1 MVAAM
6 TAVKGGSH
14 IKRAAEEHGVPVSTL
29 RDHISGRVVHGT
41 KPGPT
46 PYLEEAEL
54 SSFLKLCS
62 NVGYGRTR
70 SDVMGIARSVAAE
83 KGKLK
88 GSSVTQGWWRRFCER
103 QPDLSLRRG
112 DVTAHVRMNDVNSET
127 LKQYFTLLNDVLT
140 EQDLHSKPAQVYNVD
155 ESGIPFDPRAPNV
168 VATKGMKK
176 VRYRSSGKKGQV
188 TVVGCASAA
197 GQAIPP
203 MVIFDA
209 MRLNPEWT
217 KGEFPGTT
225 YGLSDNGWINSEL
238 FEAWMSEHFLKHAVS
253 ARPLL
258 LVLDGH
264 STHYQPQ
271 VLRLAKENDVVM
283 LCLPPHTTNEAQPL
297 DCGVLALSK
306 LTGRVCA
313 MLIYSKIQVVSS
325 LASNSV
331 HCSHRRGVLQCH
343 LPT

>member
-1 MVAAM
+1 MDA
-6 TAVKGGSH
+6 
-14 IKRAAEEHGVPVSTL
+14 
-29 RDHISGRVVHGT
+29 
-41 KPGPT
+41 
-46 PYLEEAEL
+46 
-54 SSFLKLCS
+54 
-62 NVGYGRTR
+62 
-70 SDVMGIARSVAAE
+70 
-83 KGKLK
+83 
-88 GSSVTQGWWRRFCER
+88 
-103 QPDLSLRRG
+103 
-112 DVTAHVRMNDVNSET
+112 VNSET
-127 LKQYFTLLNDVLT
+127 LKHYFTLLNDVLT
-140 EQDLHSKPAQVYNVD
+140 EHDLHSKPAQVYNVD
-155 ESGIPFDPRAPNV
+155 ESCIPFDPRAPNV

-203 MVIFDA
+203 MIIFDA
-209 MRLNPEWT
+209 KRLNPEWT

-297 DCGVLALSK
+297 DCGVFGPLKAHWSRVCHAYLQQNP
-306 LTGRVCA
+306 GRV
-313 MLIYSKIQVVSS
+313 ITRFQFSS
-325 LASNSV
+325 LFSQAWGAAVSPANIIAGFRTCGIYPFNPSAISASAHHTECRDDMETSGSSLTSSSSSFDDRI
-331 HCSHRRGVLQCH
+331 HQESSRKESECQHDKATERDIMPPSTTASFTDEQERRFQIRFEEGFNAQM
-343 LPT
+343 TTM

>member
-1 MVAAM
+1 
-6 TAVKGGSH
+6 
-14 IKRAAEEHGVPVSTL
+14 
-29 RDHISGRVVHGT
+29 
-41 KPGPT
+41 
-46 PYLEEAEL
+46 
-54 SSFLKLCS
+54 
-62 NVGYGRTR
+62 
-70 SDVMGIARSVAAE
+70 
-83 KGKLK
+83 
-88 GSSVTQGWWRRFCER
+88 
-103 QPDLSLRRG
+103 
-112 DVTAHVRMNDVNSET
+112 
-127 LKQYFTLLNDVLT
+127 
-140 EQDLHSKPAQVYNVD
+140 
-155 ESGIPFDPRAPNV
+155 
-168 VATKGMKK
+168 
-176 VRYRSSGKKGQV
+176 
-188 TVVGCASAA
+188 
-197 GQAIPP
+197 